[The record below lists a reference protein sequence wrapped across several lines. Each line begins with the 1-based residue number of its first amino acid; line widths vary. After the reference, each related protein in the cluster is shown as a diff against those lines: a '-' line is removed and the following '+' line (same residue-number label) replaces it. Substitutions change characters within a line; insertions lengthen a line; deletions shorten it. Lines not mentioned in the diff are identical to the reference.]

1 MQASCMPPFPRNLPR
16 ICVALGFST
25 VAELSRAAEHE
36 YKDGN
41 DFLEFRLDYLQD
53 AASSPEFVRKFH
65 TRYPEVQIIA
75 TCRHKQAHGRY
86 SGSIEQQA
94 ALLEAAAEAGA
105 GFVDIEIESAE
116 RFKARVA
123 ELRKIARIVVSFHDF
138 QKTPAL
144 DPVLRRLKRIPADA
158 YKIAANAHKPSD
170 NLRMIQF
177 LRAHRTEPLISF
189 AMSEVGLP
197 TRILGP
203 SLGSLYTY
211 AAPLN
216 AEGTASGQ
224 IPANYLRSL
233 YRPEKLTKHTRVYGV
248 IASPVAHSK
257 SPAIHNRG
265 FQSRRV
271 DAVYLPFLVAPNFL
285 GDWMKLASALPVS
298 GFSVTIP
305 HKQRIIRY
313 LDIVEPLAKRI
324 GAVNTVWRRAG
335 KWRGANTD
343 ADGVLRPLSRHV
355 RLANASILIAG
366 YGGAARAAAVAL
378 SDARAKLTITGR
390 NLKSAQALARVVSGE
405 AVALKDA
412 QHQNYDVLIHATPV
426 GMHPG
431 TNQCLFDGRMPAEI
445 VFDMVYNPRETALL
459 KRARQ
464 DGRVVIPGAEM
475 LLEQAVRQFEIWT
488 GEPAPRAVMQAA
500 LDQLL

>member
-1 MQASCMPPFPRNLPR
+1 MPSFPRNLPR

-25 VAELSRAAEHE
+25 VSELSRAAERE

-53 AASSPEFVRKFH
+53 PANSAEFVRKFH
-65 TRYPEVQIIA
+65 SRYPEVQVIA

-105 GFVDIEIESAE
+105 GFLDIEIESAE
-116 RFKARVA
+116 RLKPKVA
-123 ELRKIARIVVSFHDF
+123 ELRMLARIIVSFHDF
-138 QKTPAL
+138 KKTPVL
-144 DPVLRRLKRIPADA
+144 NPVLRRLKRIPADA
-158 YKIAANAHKPSD
+158 YKISTTANKPND
-170 NLRMIQF
+170 NLRMVQF
-177 LRAHRTEPLISF
+177 LRAHRDEPLIAF
-189 AMSEVGLP
+189 AMSEAGLP

-233 YRPEKLTKHTRVYGV
+233 YRLEKLTRHTRVYGV

-265 FQSRRV
+265 FQARRV
-271 DAVYLPFLVAPNFL
+271 DAVYLPFLVTRNCL
-285 GDWMKLASALPVS
+285 GDWMKLAADLPVS

-305 HKQRIIRY
+305 HKQRILRY
-313 LDIVEPLAKRI
+313 LDVVEPLAKRI

-343 ADGVLRPLSRHV
+343 VDGVIRPLSRHL

-390 NLKSAQALARVVSGE
+390 NLKSAQTLARAVSGE
-405 AVALKDA
+405 AVTLKDA
-412 QHQNYDVLIHATPV
+412 QRGSYDVLIHATPV

-431 TNQCLFDGRMPAEI
+431 TNQCLFDGRAPAEI

-459 KRARQ
+459 KRAKQ
-464 DGRVVIPGAEM
+464 DGRVVIPGSEM

-488 GEPAPRAVMQAA
+488 GETAPRSVMQAA